1 MEIVLNCSCFYFVFG
16 LSINV
21 KFFGSIPE
29 ALRSSSIWQLTILD
43 EIVCLLAMFGNF
55 TFALSKSYTLINVL
69 YMFFQ
74 FLTTLTTFFLNQT
87 QWHLFPWWNSCQTF
101 HSWRTV
107 DEHCWKLSLKTAILN
122 WQGWICVNIFYQ
134 FGQVKGVIVGNK
146 VHWRILKRGEQENKA
161 HKILRKA
168 NISYLPIRTLAYVY
182 RWVRN
187 VCFFGNLACFVFL

>member
-1 MEIVLNCSCFYFVFG
+1 M
-16 LSINV
+16 
-21 KFFGSIPE
+21 
-29 ALRSSSIWQLTILD
+29 
-43 EIVCLLAMFGNF
+43 
-55 TFALSKSYTLINVL
+55 
-69 YMFFQ
+69 
-74 FLTTLTTFFLNQT
+74 TTFFLNQT

-146 VHWRILKRGEQENKA
+146 VHWRILKRAEQENKA
-161 HKILRKA
+161 RQIFWKA
-168 NISYLPIRTLAYVY
+168 NISYLPIRTRACVY

-187 VCFFGNLACFVFL
+187 VCFFGKFGMLCFLVIPVLRFVFFPYCRHDVLNKVWLHFHFHQKKAIYQADIIYKQL